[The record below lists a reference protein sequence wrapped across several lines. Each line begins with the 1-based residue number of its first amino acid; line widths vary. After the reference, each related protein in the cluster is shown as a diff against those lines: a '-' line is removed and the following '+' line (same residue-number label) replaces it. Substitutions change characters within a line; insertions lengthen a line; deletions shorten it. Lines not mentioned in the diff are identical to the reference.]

1 MNCAMC
7 GIHACRNGL
16 EGAPK
21 SCPSLDKDLIDNT
34 KELYKTEEN
43 YTIAKIS
50 TKLSPLQERTR
61 IEETMDFAKQC
72 GYKKIGLAF
81 CNALANEAKIIDKVF
96 SYNGFETESIIC
108 KVGAISRETVDLE
121 HSSNSMC
128 NPIVQAELLNKAK
141 TDLNVVIG
149 LCVGHDSLFIKYS
162 KAPVTVLAVKDK
174 VLAHNPLGA
183 IYMADKYYKNRL
195 FPPKDEK

>member
-1 MNCAMC
+1 MKCAMC
-7 GIHACRNGL
+7 GIKACKNGL
-16 EGAPK
+16 ENAPK
-21 SCPSLDKDLIDNT
+21 NCPSLDENINNI

-50 TKLSPLQERTR
+50 AKLSTEQGKMR

-81 CNALANEAKIIDKVF
+81 CGALANEAQIIDKVF
-96 SYNGFETESIIC
+96 TYNGFETESIMC
-108 KVGAISRETVDLE
+108 KVGGISKEIVDLE
-121 HSSNSMC
+121 HSANPMC
-128 NPIVQAELLNKAK
+128 NPITQAEFLNNAK

-183 IYMADKYYKNRL
+183 VYMAGKYYKNKL
-195 FPPKDEK
+195 FPPKD